1 MTDNIIHIQV
11 RADHWTRELAG
22 KPDRVTWLAS
32 GAEVHFAR
40 GADVVLL
47 RIDCPDGRIVV
58 AEVPLPVFRA
68 VAYQFERAVEF
79 ERERAA

>member
-1 MTDNIIHIQV
+1 MNNVIHAQV
-11 RADHWTRELAG
+11 RADHWVNELAG
-22 KPDRVTWLAS
+22 KPDRVSWFAN

-40 GADVVLL
+40 GPDVVLV
-47 RIDCPDGRIVV
+47 RIDTPDGRIVV
-58 AEVPLPVFRA
+58 AEVPLQTFRS

>member
-1 MTDNIIHIQV
+1 MNNVIHAQV
-11 RADHWTRELAG
+11 RADHWVNELAG

-58 AEVPLPVFRA
+58 AEVPLQTFRA
-68 VAYQFERAVEF
+68 VGHQFERAVEF
-79 ERERAA
+79 EKEKAA